1 MVQLIYLYFIKEK
14 YMITS
19 FLVLEI
25 AMFATFLWAKKLK
38 LGKLDWLAAV
48 GLTILNGIFVYWWMP
63 VPTLSQLVMPVAL
76 ETTLISIWTLLIGS
90 ATVVIEKV
98 TTKKNNRSTLNI
110 SLWPFI
116 IPLIAI
122 SISVVA
128 GVSKSLTV
136 RPMYHSVQATKQK
149 EAPLTK
155 DDQPIALSAQAAQN
169 MMKKAFS
176 QVPDSSMYEL
186 GDLSAQYIKGKP
198 YYVAPVEFNGFVS
211 WFMNRELP
219 GYFVVSATDINDTAH
234 FVKEKMAY
242 SETSWFSHSIARK
255 IYMANPRYQQVGE
268 PILEVGN
275 NGQTYWVQTLLSVR
289 WAGQVMFDNIHVAI
303 TNANTGKTQVYKT
316 KNLPKWVDVG
326 VSPEAAT
333 LMNRTYGNPY
343 AFNFR
348 HKNQIKPTENGSE
361 SGVTPMFNVNGSLAY
376 FDDFTTVR
384 SNADSDKGYS
394 LIDTRTGQLRFYT
407 GKNVGIM
414 DSEGAMKVA
423 KQLHPQNKWHGSNP
437 VIMNIDGTPTWVVSM
452 MDNNER
458 FREYAYIKGADQNV
472 IGEGANASDA
482 LAAYRNALA
491 GSAQSAAASDQK
503 VKIKKINGKIG
514 RVNTN
519 ATLNNKQVVVFKLV
533 DDDTLYTLDPSQKQ
547 DALLLQVNDQVELKV
562 KAISGASVANVVSL
576 TNKSLK

>member
-1 MVQLIYLYFIKEK
+1 
-14 YMITS
+14 MITS

-25 AMFATFLWAKKLK
+25 TAIATFLWAKKLK
-38 LGKLDWLAAV
+38 LSKLDWLAV
-48 GLTILNGIFVYWWMP
+48 GIVTIINVIFIYWWMP
-63 VPTLSQLVMPVAL
+63 VPTLSQLVIPVAL
-76 ETTLISIWTLLIGS
+76 ETTLVSIWAVITGTSSVLVER
-90 ATVVIEKV
+90 VVNGK
-98 TTKKNNRSTLNI
+98 RSF
-110 SLWPFI
+110 SLQGINFWPFV
-116 IPLIAI
+116 IPFIAI
-122 SISVVA
+122 GISVSA
-128 GVSKSLTV
+128 GVSKALTV
-136 RPMYHSVQATKQK
+136 RPMYYSVQAKHHK

-155 DDQPIALSAQAAQN
+155 DDQLIALSAQAAEN

-219 GYFVVSATDINDTAH
+219 GYFVTSATDINDTAH
-234 FVKEKMAY
+234 FVKKDMAY

-268 PILEVGN
+268 PILEVDN
-275 NGQTYWVQTLLSVR
+275 NGKTYWVQTLLRVR
-289 WAGQVMFDNIHVAI
+289 WAGQLLFDNIHVSI
-303 TNANTGKTQVYKT
+303 TSADTGKTKVYKT
-316 KNLPKWVDVG
+316 SDLPKWVDVG

-361 SGVTPMFNVNGSLAY
+361 SGVTPMFNVNGSLSY

-394 LIDTRTGQLRFYT
+394 LVDTRTGQLRFYT

-437 VIMNIDGTPTWVVSM
+437 VIMNVDGTPTWVISM

-458 FREYAYIKGADQNV
+458 FREYAYIKGADQNI

-491 GSAQSAAASDQK
+491 GSAQTAAASDAKAK
-503 VKIKKINGKIG
+503 VKKTSGKVA

-519 ATLNNKQVVVFKLV
+519 ATLDNKQVVVFKLV
-533 DDDTLYTLDPSQKQ
+533 DDDILYTLDPSQKQ
-547 DALLLQVNDQVELKV
+547 TALLMQTGDQVTLKAKSV
-562 KAISGASVANVVSL
+562 KGATVANVVSL
-576 TNKSLK
+576 KNESLK

>member
-1 MVQLIYLYFIKEK
+1 
-14 YMITS
+14 MITS

-25 AMFATFLWAKKLK
+25 TAIATFLWAKKLK
-38 LGKLDWLAAV
+38 LSKLDWLAV
-48 GLTILNGIFVYWWMP
+48 GIVTIINVIFIYWWMP
-63 VPTLSQLVMPVAL
+63 VPTLSQLVIPVAL
-76 ETTLISIWTLLIGS
+76 ETTLVSIWAVITGTSSVLVER
-90 ATVVIEKV
+90 VVNGK
-98 TTKKNNRSTLNI
+98 RSF
-110 SLWPFI
+110 SLQGINFWPFV
-116 IPLIAI
+116 IPFIAI
-122 SISVVA
+122 GISVSA
-128 GVSKSLTV
+128 GVSKALTV
-136 RPMYHSVQATKQK
+136 RPMYHSVQAKHHK

-155 DDQPIALSAQAAQN
+155 DDQPIALSAQAAEN

-219 GYFVVSATDINDTAH
+219 GYFVTSATDINDTAH
-234 FVKEKMAY
+234 FVKKDMAY

-268 PILEVGN
+268 PILEVDN
-275 NGQTYWVQTLLSVR
+275 NGKTYWVQTLLRVR
-289 WAGQVMFDNIHVAI
+289 WAGQLLFDNIHVSI
-303 TNANTGKTQVYKT
+303 TSADTGKTKVYKT
-316 KNLPKWVDVG
+316 SDLPKWVDVG

-361 SGVTPMFNVNGSLAY
+361 SGVTPMFNVNGSLSY

-394 LIDTRTGQLRFYT
+394 LVDTRTGQLRFYT

-437 VIMNIDGTPTWVVSM
+437 VIMNVDGTPTWVISM

-458 FREYAYIKGADQNV
+458 FREYAYIKGADQNI

-491 GSAQSAAASDQK
+491 GSAQTAAASDAKAK
-503 VKIKKINGKIG
+503 VKKTSGKVA

-519 ATLNNKQVVVFKLV
+519 ATLDNKQVVVFKLV
-533 DDDTLYTLDPSQKQ
+533 DDDILYTLDPSQKQ
-547 DALLLQVNDQVELKV
+547 TALLMQTGDQVTLKAKSV
-562 KAISGASVANVVSL
+562 KGVTVANVVSL
-576 TNKSLK
+576 KNESLK

>member
-1 MVQLIYLYFIKEK
+1 
-14 YMITS
+14 MITS

-25 AMFATFLWAKKLK
+25 TAIVTFLWAKKLR
-38 LGKLDWLAAV
+38 LRKLDWLAV
-48 GLTILNGIFVYWWMP
+48 GTVTVMNAIFVYWWMP
-63 VPTLSQLVMPVAL
+63 VPTLSQLVIPVAI
-76 ETTLISIWTLLIGS
+76 ETTLISIWS
-90 ATVVIEKV
+90 VITGASSFLVERV
-98 TTKKNNRSTLNI
+98 TNGKRSFSVQGITF
-110 SLWPFI
+110 WPFI
-116 IPLIAI
+116 IPFVAI
-122 SISVVA
+122 GISVSA
-128 GVSKSLTV
+128 GVSKALTV
-136 RPMYHSVQATKQK
+136 RPMYHSVQAEHHK

-155 DDQPIALSAQAAQN
+155 DDQPIALSAQAAKN

-186 GDLSAQYIKGKP
+186 GDLSAQYIKGKS

-219 GYFVVSATDINDTAH
+219 GYFIISATDINDTAH
-234 FVKEKMAY
+234 FVKNDMAY

-268 PILEVGN
+268 PILEVDNHGK
-275 NGQTYWVQTLLSVR
+275 TYWVQTLLRVR
-289 WAGQVMFDNIHVAI
+289 WAGQLLFDNIHVAI
-303 TNANTGKTQVYKT
+303 TSADSGQTKVYKT
-316 KNLPKWVDVG
+316 NELPKWVDVG

-394 LIDTRTGQLRFYT
+394 LVDTRTGQLRFYT

-482 LAAYRNALA
+482 LSSYRNVLA
-491 GSAQSAAASDQK
+491 GSVQSAAASDQK
-503 VKIKKINGKIG
+503 VKIKKVSGKVS

-519 ATLNNKQVVVFKLV
+519 ATLNSKQVVVFKLT
-533 DDDTLYTLDPSQKQ
+533 DDQTLYTLDPSQSQ
-547 DALLLQVNDQVELKV
+547 TALLMQVGDQVDLKV
-562 KAISGASVANVVSL
+562 KSIKGAAVANVVSI
-576 TNKSLK
+576 TNESLK